1 MKFQKLFQRGKIG
14 NLDIKNR
21 IVMTSMVPA
30 MGTANGEIT
39 DEYIRYY
46 EERAKGGTGL
56 IITGAASIDDETGR
70 GGVTHSV
77 AVTNRN
83 HQKPMEKLARVL
95 HKYDTKVFMQLVH
108 PGKETHSIFNDGKAP
123 VAPSAIMTRHGE
135 MTHALTVEE
144 IKAIVKKFVNGAVLV
159 KAAGV
164 DGVEIHGA
172 HGYLLNEF
180 MTPLFNKREDE
191 YGGSFENRMRFITE
205 VYQGI
210 RQAVGEHYPVG
221 VRISGDEFIEGG
233 NTTED
238 GVKIAKYMEELGV
251 DWINVTVG
259 VQETSHFNREPAS
272 FQQGWKKNV
281 AKSIKAAVNVPV
293 IAVNT
298 IKKPDFAESMLQE
311 GVCDFIGLARGQL
324 ADPFW
329 ANKAKSGNEDEI
341 RTCIS
346 CLVCFEELASGRHMK
361 CSVNP
366 KMGREAEFDH
376 LNKNGNNQPVAVV
389 GGGPGGME
397 AAVVLAKRGFD
408 VTLFEKS
415 EQLGGQ
421 LNYANK
427 PPLKEKITWLMEGMI
442 AQVKKAGV
450 KVKLNTEAT
459 LEELK
464 ALNPVGVFVCCGS
477 DPIRPGAIE
486 GIFND
491 NVYTVPE
498 VLSGK
503 KVLDGK
509 DVVVIGSGLAGLE
522 TAVYLGDKGCTLSI
536 VEMKDA
542 IGEGIF
548 ITVLQDVLR
557 ELEPYSPKMY
567 PKHKLSK
574 VTKEGVEVTD
584 EKGEVVTIKA
594 EAVLLAMGV
603 KPRKEVVEMVQ
614 SNFDNVV
621 LVGDSIKDGRI
632 VDATR
637 DGCTKAWVF
646 EV

>member
-1 MKFQKLFQRGKIG
+1 MKFKKLFQRGKIA

-21 IVMTSMVPA
+21 IVMTSMVPP
-30 MGTANGEIT
+30 MGTANGEMT

-56 IITGAASIDDETGR
+56 IITGAATIDDVTGNA
-70 GGVTHSV
+70 GVFHHVDLTHK
-77 AVTNRN
+77 N
-83 HQKPMEKLARVL
+83 HQLPMEKLARVL

-108 PGKETHSIFNDGKAP
+108 PGKETHSIFNGGRAP
-123 VAPSAIMTRHGE
+123 VAPSSIMSRYGE
-135 MTHALTVEE
+135 MTHELTKEE
-144 IKAIVKKFVNGAVLV
+144 IKAITKKFADGAAMV
-159 KAAGV
+159 KAAGI

-205 VYQGI
+205 VYHAM
-210 RQAVGEHYPVG
+210 RAAVGERYPLG

-238 GVKIAKYMEELGV
+238 GVKIAQYMEKLGV
-251 DWINVTVG
+251 DWIDVTVG
-259 VQETSHFNREPAS
+259 VQETGHFNREPAS

-281 AKSIKAAVNVPV
+281 AKTIKAAVNVPV

-298 IKKPDFAESMLQE
+298 IKKPEFAESLLEE
-311 GVCDFIGLARGQL
+311 GVCDFIGMARGQL

-329 ANKAKSGNEDEI
+329 ANKAKGGNEDEI

-346 CLVCFEELASGRHMK
+346 CLVCFEELAGGRMLK

-366 KMGREAEFDH
+366 KMGREAEFECM
-376 LNKNGNNQPVAVV
+376 NQNGNNQPVAVV

-397 AAVVLAKRGFD
+397 AAIVLAKRGFD
-408 VTLFEKS
+408 VTLFEKDA
-415 EQLGGQ
+415 QLGGQ

-427 PPLKEKITWLMEGMI
+427 PPLKEKITWLTEGMV

-477 DPIRPGAIE
+477 EPIRPKSIE
-486 GIFND
+486 GIFGD

-498 VLSGK
+498 VLSGQK
-503 KVLDGK
+503 TLDGK

-522 TAVYLGDKGCTLSI
+522 TAVYLGDKGCKLSI
-536 VEMKDA
+536 VEMKDS
-542 IGEGIF
+542 IGEGIY

-557 ELEPYSPKMY
+557 ELEPYSANMY
-567 PKHKLSK
+567 PKHTLSK
-574 VTKEGVEVTD
+574 VVADGVEVTD
-584 EKGEVVTIKA
+584 ENGETVSIKA
-594 EAVLLAMGV
+594 DAVLLSMGV
-603 KPRKEVVEMVQ
+603 KPRSDVVEMIQ
-614 SNFDNVV
+614 NNFDNVV

-632 VDATR
+632 IDATR
-637 DGCTKAWVF
+637 DGYTKAWVF